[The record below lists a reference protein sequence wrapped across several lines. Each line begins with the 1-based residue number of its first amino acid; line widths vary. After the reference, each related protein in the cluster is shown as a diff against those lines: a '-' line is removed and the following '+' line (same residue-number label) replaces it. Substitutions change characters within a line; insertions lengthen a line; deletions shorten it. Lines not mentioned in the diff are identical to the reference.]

1 MKLSSVHKIEYNT
14 ILFLNYKMLIDHKTL
29 MNAKNILLS
38 ERSHTLYTDSIYMK
52 FKNMLNSIQSDIIR
66 AILRVVLF
74 GKGHKGNFLCAVNVL
89 CLDQG
94 GGYMSAHICHNSSED
109 LSIFWYVNYASKITE
124 CIKYQLQKQESG

>member
-14 ILFLNYKMLIDHKTL
+14 FFKLQNADRPQNIDECQKHSIKWKKSHIIHWFHLYEIQEHVEFNLEWYNKSHLKGSIVWERAQGKLPVCCECLI
-29 MNAKNILLS
+29 S
-38 ERSHTLYTDSIYMK
+38 WS
-52 FKNMLNSIQSDIIR
+52 
-66 AILRVVLF
+66 
-74 GKGHKGNFLCAVNVL
+74 
-89 CLDQG
+89 G